1 MNAKQIKPYTFWIVA
16 GVIVLVELG
25 LLGLYA
31 PTDAD
36 GRTPEQVKGALD
48 EDFKKLQD
56 LYDRAGREPKGVY
69 DPENPTDIANLT
81 TQYLLTPRWKGVL
94 QPLVDKY
101 EAQLGD
107 VRKDLAERSAPL
119 HLPVAE
125 SGDLFAWYGA
135 YTGKT
140 KEVLLKLRNAKAL
153 ARLADE
159 KPEDLDLENS
169 QRARRRAG
177 FFTKDTKT
185 PEVGEHALLT
195 TRFRIMEALSEAVI
209 GGKAKA
215 VTSAVVK
222 TGRDGDLAAS
232 ASAAIADVEW
242 KQLGDPDKALG
253 GGLETQATP
262 YELVLTLE
270 GSASAL
276 LAATSA
282 IERISQP
289 VTVVI
294 GGSLGGRQLNQGN
307 SSYLPGERKMAA
319 NETMVAKL
327 NVVVLDF
334 TKITKAAMPGAVAA
348 GGDTPAA
355 PAAPAAKGKKK

>member
-16 GVIVLVELG
+16 GVIVVIELG
-25 LLGLYA
+25 VLFLYS
-31 PTDAD
+31 PTDAN
-36 GRTPEQVKGALD
+36 GRTPEQVKSALD
-48 EDFKKLQD
+48 EDFKKLED
-56 LYDRAGREPKGVY
+56 LYERAGRVPTGVY

-81 TQYLLTPRWKGVL
+81 TQYLLTPRWKSVL
-94 QPLVDKY
+94 QPHVDRY
-101 EAQLGD
+101 TVQLGD
-107 VRKDLAERSAPL
+107 VRKDLAERSAVL
-119 HLPVAE
+119 HQPVAE

-153 ARLADE
+153 AKLADE

-169 QRARRRAG
+169 HRARKRAG

-185 PEVGEHALLT
+185 PEASEHALLT
-195 TRFRIMEALSEAVI
+195 TRFRIMEAVSEAVM
-209 GGKAKA
+209 GAKAKVA
-215 VTSAVVK
+215 ASPVVK
-222 TGRDGDLAAS
+222 TVRDADLAVPAC
-232 ASAAIADVEW
+232 AAIADVEW

-253 GGLETQATP
+253 GGLETQAVP

-270 GSASAL
+270 GSASTL

-282 IERISQP
+282 IERIVQP
-289 VTVVI
+289 ITVVI
-294 GGSLGGRQLNQGN
+294 GGSLGGRQLNQSNGA
-307 SSYLPGERKMAA
+307 YQPGERKAAA

-327 NVVVLDF
+327 NVVILDF
-334 TKITKAAMPGAVAA
+334 TKITKAEMPGGAA
-348 GGDTPAA
+348 PGDSA

>member
-1 MNAKQIKPYTFWIVA
+1 M
-16 GVIVLVELG
+16 
-25 LLGLYA
+25 
-31 PTDAD
+31 
-36 GRTPEQVKGALD
+36 
-48 EDFKKLQD
+48 
-56 LYDRAGREPKGVY
+56 
-69 DPENPTDIANLT
+69 
-81 TQYLLTPRWKGVL
+81 
-94 QPLVDKY
+94 
-101 EAQLGD
+101 
-107 VRKDLAERSAPL
+107 L
-119 HLPVAE
+119 HQPVAE

-153 ARLADE
+153 AKLADE

-169 QRARRRAG
+169 HRARKRAG

-185 PEVGEHALLT
+185 PEASEHALLT
-195 TRFRIMEALSEAVI
+195 TRFHIMEVVSEAVM
-209 GGKAKA
+209 GARAKVVA
-215 VTSAVVK
+215 SAVVK
-222 TGRDGDLAAS
+222 TVRDADLAAP

-282 IERISQP
+282 IERIVQP

-294 GGSLGGRQLNQGN
+294 GGSLGGRQINQANGT
-307 SSYLPGERKMAA
+307 YVPGERKAAA

-334 TKITKAAMPGAVAA
+334 TKITKAAMPG
-348 GGDTPAA
+348 GAA
-355 PAAPAAKGKKK
+355 PGDGAPPAPAAKGNKP